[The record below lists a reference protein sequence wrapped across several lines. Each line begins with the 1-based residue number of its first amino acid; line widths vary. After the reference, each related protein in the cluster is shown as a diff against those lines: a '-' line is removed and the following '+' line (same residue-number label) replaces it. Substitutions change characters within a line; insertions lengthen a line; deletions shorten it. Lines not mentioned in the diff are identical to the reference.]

1 MNRLFFAV
9 VIGLVSTSVEARG
22 GSCNSG
28 VCNATAAIVLLILI
42 SLLSASLLDSIREHG
57 FIKVLISNQVARI
70 IFGYA
75 GILIVA
81 VGGSVAADK
90 LWGKLG
96 SISYLA
102 LVGIAVLILFKASKE

>member
-9 VIGLVSTSVEARG
+9 VIGLVYTSVEARG